1 MIARRTRP
9 LWFASV
15 MACPSQAVRSPG
27 VMFQPW
33 LAHWFP
39 GVTIEQLE
47 QGYWSMELYV
57 GMVDYARE
65 SISARD

>member
-1 MIARRTRP
+1 
-9 LWFASV
+9 
-15 MACPSQAVRSPG
+15 
-27 VMFQPW
+27 MFQPW

-57 GMVDYARE
+57 GMIDYARE
-65 SISARD
+65 STSARE